1 MSAFENFNLSDWVAE
16 QMQQIFSFLN
26 KHASFEEVVRAS
38 CNDTGLLTVD
48 LLHENLLKYGKN

>member
-48 LLHENLLKYGKN
+48 LLHENLLK